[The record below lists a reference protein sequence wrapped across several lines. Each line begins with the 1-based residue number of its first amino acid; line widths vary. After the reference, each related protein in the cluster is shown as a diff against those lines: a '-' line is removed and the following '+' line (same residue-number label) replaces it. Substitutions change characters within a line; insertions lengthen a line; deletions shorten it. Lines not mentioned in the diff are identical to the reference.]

1 MPKLLK
7 YIIIIALILIAIF
20 AILKFTNKEKG
31 EEITNNQETSKKVF
45 EDPEYMIYIVNDKEK
60 YRLTKKDKEYA
71 EVLEKLNSS
80 LVEGFTSKETAFR
93 EKGYGVGLDIIDIH
107 KEIYSKNAVLRLI
120 YSDNYE
126 IDIVFEKNSVLDI
139 IYIENNKKDCFYG
152 FDNKVQEEI
161 KEYLDNK

>member
-31 EEITNNQETSKKVF
+31 EEITNNQETPKKVF
-45 EDPEYMIYIVNDKEK
+45 EDPEYMIYTVNDKEK
-60 YRLTKKDKEYA
+60 YRLTKEDKEYA

-107 KEIYSKNAVLRLI
+107 KEIY
-120 YSDNYE
+120 
-126 IDIVFEKNSVLDI
+126 
-139 IYIENNKKDCFYG
+139 
-152 FDNKVQEEI
+152 
-161 KEYLDNK
+161 

>member
-1 MPKLLK
+1 M
-7 YIIIIALILIAIF
+7 
-20 AILKFTNKEKG
+20 TKE
-31 EEITNNQETSKKVF
+31 
-45 EDPEYMIYIVNDKEK
+45 
-60 YRLTKKDKEYA
+60 DKEYA
-71 EVLEKLNSS
+71 EVLERLNSS

-93 EKGYGVGLDIIDIH
+93 ERGYGVGLDIIDIH

>member
-45 EDPEYMIYIVNDKEK
+45 EEPQYMIYMVNDKEK
-60 YRLTKKDKEYA
+60 YKLTKEDKEYS
-71 EVLEKLNSS
+71 EILDKLNSS
-80 LVEGFTSKETAFR
+80 IDENYNTKRQKLLLSI
-93 EKGYGVGLDIIDIH
+93 LDIH
-107 KEIYSKNAVLRLI
+107 KEIYSKNSVLRLI
-120 YSDNYE
+120 YSEVYE